1 MTFALDSW
9 AILRLLEG
17 IEPAAGR
24 VEQVLAADRPVMSWI
39 NLGEV
44 FYIVRRDR
52 GDDEAHEVVRDL
64 RLRLDLDLPSEHRVL
79 TAAAIKADHPMAYAD
94 AFAAATALAHDATL
108 LTGDPELL
116 LDGAPWPWEDLR
128 MTASG

>member
-1 MTFALDSW
+1 MTFALDTW

-17 IEPAAGR
+17 AEPAAGR
-24 VEQVLAADRPVMSWI
+24 VEQVLAEGRPVMSWI

-44 FYIVRRDR
+44 FYIVRRDW

-64 RLRLDLDLPSEHRVL
+64 RLRLDLDLPSERRVL
-79 TAAAIKADHPMAYAD
+79 TAAAIKADHSMAYAY
-94 AFAAATALAHDATL
+94 AFAAATAAAHDATL

-116 LDGAPWPWEDLR
+116 LDGAPWQWEDLR
-128 MTASG
+128 ASSR